1 MRTDQPPSGANLVE
15 HGVAPQRPSGLILYA
30 RLLREV
36 RSRWPLIGAFFCL
49 ALLSAPIALLMPLPL
64 KIAVDSVIGSEPLA
78 PALRRILP
86 AAMVDP
92 PGGVLA
98 LAVMA
103 VVAIALADHLQ
114 RLALAMLGAYTGEKL
129 VLEFRAKLF
138 RHVQRLSLSYHDIQG
153 AAASTYRLPLYPA
166 SLPF

>member
-36 RSRWPLIGAFFCL
+36 RSRWPLIGALFFL

-114 RLALAMLGAYTGEKL
+114 RLAPPLLGAYTGAKL
-129 VLEFRAKLF
+129 VLEFPPKMF
-138 RHVQRLSLSYHDIQG
+138 PHVPRMSLSYHDIQRP
-153 AAASTYRLPLYPA
+153 AESTHRIDWDP
-166 SLPF
+166 